1 MTQLEQR
8 LAQQVDA
15 VREKMAAAMH
25 AAGRKDGSVLLCAAS
40 KTQSAQVVRAAA
52 GCAIDLF
59 GENRVQELT
68 EKLAAGAYGAKPVH
82 MIGHLQTNKVKYVV
96 GHAALIH
103 SVDSARLVDAIE
115 KEAAK
120 LGVVQNI
127 LLEVNIGAEES
138 KSGVAPCEVRALAEY
153 AAAKPHVLVRGLMAI
168 PPVEEAEG
176 QARRYFAQMKQLFDK
191 LAGAHI
197 ERAPMEVLSMG
208 MSADFES
215 AILEGATLVR
225 VGTAIFGARSY
236 PA

>member
-15 VREKMAAAMH
+15 VREKMAAAMR

-120 LGVVQNI
+120 LGVVC
-127 LLEVNIGAEES
+127 LLYTS
-138 KSGVAPCEVRALAEY
+138 PSPR
-153 AAAKPHVLVRGLMAI
+153 
-168 PPVEEAEG
+168 
-176 QARRYFAQMKQLFDK
+176 D
-191 LAGAHI
+191 
-197 ERAPMEVLSMG
+197 
-208 MSADFES
+208 
-215 AILEGATLVR
+215 
-225 VGTAIFGARSY
+225 
-236 PA
+236 